1 MVINPK
7 VIHQSNSRPKSEGKF
22 FIFSEFSNSFLFV
35 KTYKIHFKVIELDL
49 ARPMVDISISYTIF
63 WDFQP
68 DLPRTLFTFWTK
80 LEGKNCVHIN
90 VPRKFKFV
98 FKN

>member
-63 WDFQP
+63 WISSQIYQELC
-68 DLPRTLFTFWTK
+68 LPF
-80 LEGKNCVHIN
+80 GQN
-90 VPRKFKFV
+90 
-98 FKN
+98 